1 MVVVV
6 KMAVVAMEIK
16 TVNGEEDNHG
26 EEDDELNIIVSD
38 DRENYDNFVV
48 KKMMMKTVKLKVVEL
63 MAARSAGCRLVVL
76 GTWG

>member
-1 MVVVV
+1 M
-6 KMAVVAMEIK
+6 
-16 TVNGEEDNHG
+16 
-26 EEDDELNIIVSD
+26 NIIVSD

-63 MAARSAGCRLVVL
+63 MTARSAGCRLVVL